1 MARGFN
7 YHQPSILFHKEK
19 GLGIKYATKSPL
31 YDNIKEE
38 IRIREEEENKRILY
52 VAMTR
57 AKERLIIGN
66 QGKDRGFKKLI
77 KDLIDDNQVVYIHKT
92 NSQKE
97 ERERVKGIKE
107 ELYDKNPLVHENFLY
122 GLKSQDMNKRFLI
135 ALMYLSIWNLG
146 DAENYFT

>member
-1 MARGFN
+1 MTIHKSKGLQFPVVVIPQMARGGFN

-66 QGKDRGFKKLI
+66 QGKDRGGFKKT
-77 KDLIDDNQVVYIHKT
+77 Y
-92 NSQKE
+92 
-97 ERERVKGIKE
+97 KGF
-107 ELYDKNPLVHENFLY
+107 N
-122 GLKSQDMNKRFLI
+122 R
-135 ALMYLSIWNLG
+135 
-146 DAENYFT
+146 